1 MKMNKVLAIIIVFS
15 LLVVDWL
22 AFHDIF
28 EPHTLRDW
36 LTLVSSILVF
46 FYIAVSFSR
55 RTQAS

>member
-1 MKMNKVLAIIIVFS
+1 LAIIIVFL

-46 FYIAVSFSR
+46 FYIAASFSK